1 MSNNFEND
9 LSKIKNLLTE
19 FYLSWSIHPEA
30 DFEDLAKYNINNIDD
45 YFNFFKENLKNTSEI
60 FNNLFNISCIELIKL
75 LIKQSE
81 EVRDL
86 SDEEIFK
93 FFNDKWTI
101 LCYSSRYE
109 TLPNYKEEIIK
120 IGRSIVNEFLNKFIE
135 LKNQK
140 YDSLE
145 SDFKD
150 INELKNKLDEY
161 KGEIDKLKN
170 ELSDCK
176 KEFTDKILNY
186 EEQNKNIKEKFSMIV
201 DQYEKEIDNLKNV
214 NYQKLTELLKNV
226 NL

>member
-1 MSNNFEND
+1 MSNNFEKD
-9 LSKIKNLLTE
+9 LSKIKDLLTE

-81 EVRDL
+81 QIRDL

-101 LCYSSRYE
+101 FYYSSRYE
-109 TLPNYKEEIIK
+109 KLPNYKENIIK
-120 IGRSIVNEFLNKFIE
+120 IGRSIVNEFLDKFID

-140 YDSLE
+140 SESLE
-145 SDFKD
+145 SDLKD

-161 KGEIDKLKN
+161 KDEIDKLKN

-176 KEFTDKILNY
+176 KELTDKILNY
-186 EEQNKNIKEKFSMIV
+186 EEQNKKVKEKIIMIV
-201 DQYEKEIDNLKNV
+201 DQYEKQIENLKNI
-214 NYQKLTELLKNV
+214 NYEKLNELLNKV
-226 NL
+226 N

>member
-1 MSNNFEND
+1 MSNNFEKD
-9 LSKIKNLLTE
+9 LSKIKDLLTE

-60 FNNLFNISCIELIKL
+60 FNNLFKISCIELIKL

-81 EVRDL
+81 KVRDL

-101 LCYSSRYE
+101 FYYSSRYE
-109 TLPNYKEEIIK
+109 NLPNYKEKIIK
-120 IGRSIVNEFLNKFIE
+120 IGRSIVNEVLDKFIE

-140 YDSLE
+140 SESLE

-150 INELKNKLDEY
+150 INELKNKLNEY
-161 KGEIDKLKN
+161 KDEIDKLKN

-186 EEQNKNIKEKFSMIV
+186 EEQNKNVKEKFSMIV

>member
-1 MSNNFEND
+1 MSNNFEKD
-9 LSKIKNLLTE
+9 LSKIKDLLTE

-81 EVRDL
+81 QIRDL

-101 LCYSSRYE
+101 FYYSSRYE
-109 TLPNYKEEIIK
+109 KLPNYKENIIK
-120 IGRSIVNEFLNKFIE
+120 IGRSIVNEFLDKFID

-140 YDSLE
+140 SESLE
-145 SDFKD
+145 SDLKD

-161 KGEIDKLKN
+161 KDEIDKLKN

-176 KEFTDKILNY
+176 KELTDKILNY
-186 EEQNKNIKEKFSMIV
+186 EEQNKKVKEKIIMIV
-201 DQYEKEIDNLKNV
+201 DQYEKQIENLKNI
-214 NYQKLTELLKNV
+214 NYEKLSELLNKV
-226 NL
+226 N

>member
-9 LSKIKNLLTE
+9 LSKIKDLLTE

-30 DFEDLAKYNINNIDD
+30 DFKDLAKYNINNIDD

-60 FNNLFNISCIELIKL
+60 FNNLFNISCFELIKL

-81 EVRDL
+81 EIKDL
-86 SDEEIFK
+86 GDEEIFK

-101 LCYSSRYE
+101 FYYSSRYE
-109 TLPNYKEEIIK
+109 NLPNYKEEIIK
-120 IGRSIVNEFLNKFIE
+120 IGRSIVNEFLDKFIE

-140 YDSLE
+140 FESLE

-161 KGEIDKLKN
+161 KDEIDKLKN

-186 EEQNKNIKEKFSMIV
+186 EEQNKKVKEKFSMIV

-214 NYQKLTELLKNV
+214 NYQKLTELLNNV

>member
-1 MSNNFEND
+1 MSNNFEKD
-9 LSKIKNLLTE
+9 LSKIKDLLTE

-81 EVRDL
+81 QIRDL

-101 LCYSSRYE
+101 FYYSSRYE
-109 TLPNYKEEIIK
+109 KLPNYKENIIK
-120 IGRSIVNEFLNKFIE
+120 IGRSIVNEFLDKFIE

-140 YDSLE
+140 SESLE
-145 SDFKD
+145 SDLKD

-161 KGEIDKLKN
+161 KDEIDKLKN

-176 KEFTDKILNY
+176 KELTDKILNY
-186 EEQNKNIKEKFSMIV
+186 EEQNKKVKEKIIMIV
-201 DQYEKEIDNLKNV
+201 DQYEKQIENLKNI
-214 NYQKLTELLKNV
+214 NYEKLNELLNKV
-226 NL
+226 N

>member
-1 MSNNFEND
+1 MSNNFEKD
-9 LSKIKNLLTE
+9 LSKIKDLLTE

-81 EVRDL
+81 QIRDL

-101 LCYSSRYE
+101 FYYSSRYE
-109 TLPNYKEEIIK
+109 KLPNYKENIIK
-120 IGRSIVNEFLNKFIE
+120 IGRSIVNEFLDKFIE

-140 YDSLE
+140 SESLE

-161 KGEIDKLKN
+161 KDEIDKLKN

-186 EEQNKNIKEKFSMIV
+186 EEQNKNVKEKFSMIV
-201 DQYEKEIDNLKNV
+201 DQYEKQIENLKNI
-214 NYQKLTELLKNV
+214 NYEKLSELLNKV
-226 NL
+226 N

>member
-1 MSNNFEND
+1 MSNNFEKD
-9 LSKIKNLLTE
+9 LSKIKYLLTE

-30 DFEDLAKYNINNIDD
+30 DFVDLAKYNINNIDD

-60 FNNLFNISCIELIKL
+60 FNNLFNVSCFELIKL

-81 EVRDL
+81 EIKDL

-101 LCYSSRYE
+101 LYYSSRYE

-120 IGRSIVNEFLNKFIE
+120 IGRSIVNEFLDKFIE

-161 KGEIDKLKN
+161 KDEIDKLKN

-186 EEQNKNIKEKFSMIV
+186 EEQNKNVKEKFSMIV
-201 DQYEKEIDNLKNV
+201 DQYEKEIDNLKNI
-214 NYQKLTELLKNV
+214 NYQKLTELLNNV